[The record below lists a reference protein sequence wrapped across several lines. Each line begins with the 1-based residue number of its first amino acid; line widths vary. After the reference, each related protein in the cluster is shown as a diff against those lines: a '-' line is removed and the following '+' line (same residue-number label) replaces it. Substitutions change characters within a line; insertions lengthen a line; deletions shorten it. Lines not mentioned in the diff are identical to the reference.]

1 MRGDLSLSRGMRA
14 FPSVITPATAVCVGV
29 LVPVWWGRGT
39 YAALSLATGYTAAAL
54 LLATLLVTPLYCLRR
69 RRRAPLHL
77 PLRRSLGVH
86 AGLLAL
92 VHTAVSFPV
101 HLGGDV
107 ARFFFDPDGGVLR
120 DRFGQSNW
128 VGLFADI
135 LILVLLVTSTD
146 GSLRWLG
153 GRRWKRLHQVV
164 FAAAVL
170 TALHMLGYQSIR
182 DAWSGLTVVL
192 LVAAVGLGVMRIV
205 GRRALAPPPVR
216 G

>member
-1 MRGDLSLSRGMRA
+1 MRA
-14 FPSVITPATAVCVGV
+14 FPSVITPATAICVGV
-29 LVPVWWGRGT
+29 LVPVWWSGGA

-54 LLATLLVTPLYCLRR
+54 LLATLLVTPIFCLGR

-107 ARFFFDPDGGVLR
+107 ARFFFDSDGSVLLN
-120 DRFGQSNW
+120 RFGQSNW
-128 VGLFADI
+128 LGLIADV
-135 LILVLLVTSTD
+135 LFVALLVTSTD

-153 GRRWKRLHQVV
+153 GRRWKRLHQIV

-170 TALHMLGYQSIR
+170 TALHTLGYQSVR
-182 DAWSGLTVVL
+182 GAWVGLTVVL
-192 LVAAVGLGVMRIV
+192 LMATAGLVVLRLL
-205 GRRALAPPPVR
+205 GRRALAQPPDGR
-216 G
+216 ELNR